1 MIHGGT
7 NDIIGRNSRNQPA
20 NEIAYELIRIGV
32 KAREANVRD
41 IFISSVLVTK
51 DSEANKIAK
60 EINNHLKELCVAYS
74 FVYMDN
80 NNITQEDLRDNN
92 YDLVHLS
99 PTGTD
104 ALMKNFSYYFNY

>member
-1 MIHGGT
+1 M
-7 NDIIGRNSRNQPA
+7 
-20 NEIAYELIRIGV
+20 
-32 KAREANVRD
+32 RD
-41 IFISSVLVTK
+41 IYTSSILVTK
-51 DSEANKIAK
+51 DSQANKTVK
-60 EINNHLKELCVAYS
+60 EINNHLKELCVTYNN

-99 PTGTD
+99 PAGTD